1 MKTIMIS
8 KYIAVQG
15 RFVEALKDG
24 SITVRVG
31 TRLFRGFPV

>member
-24 SITVRVG
+24 RITVRVG
-31 TRLFRGFPV
+31 SRFFHGFPV